1 MLNII
6 SNCINNSLIE
16 THMKEILKINH
27 NSRKYGLTLSEE
39 NVKEIIDYRNNVLKN
54 QGKVEMDIKP
64 IKQLIKNIYTSP
76 FTNKENYLDTINHI
90 QKIFYYLKYES
101 QSKISDIEI
110 IEKINDFY
118 NSSSGDIRTIK
129 SMSQKFMYDIN

>member
-27 NSRKYGLTLSEE
+27 SSRKYGLTLSEE

-76 FTNKENYLDTINHI
+76 FTNKEYYLDTINHI
-90 QKIFYYLKYES
+90 QEVFYYLKYES

-129 SMSQKFMYDIN
+129 NMSQKFMCDIN